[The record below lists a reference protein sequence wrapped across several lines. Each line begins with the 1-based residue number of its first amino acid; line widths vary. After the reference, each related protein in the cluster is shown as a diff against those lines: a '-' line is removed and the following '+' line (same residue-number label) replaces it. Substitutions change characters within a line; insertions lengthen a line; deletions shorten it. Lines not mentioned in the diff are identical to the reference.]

1 MRQKKAHNQRVRSDD
16 TTIVV
21 SVNERSQ
28 RDLTKRFETSDID
41 WTVIE
46 RQLLEWESLFRKGK
60 RLRLSISIN
69 YIGDGNPSPPGKT
82 NK

>member
-1 MRQKKAHNQRVRSDD
+1 MRSDD
-16 TTIVV
+16 TTIMV

-28 RDLTKRFETSDID
+28 RDPTKRFETNDID

-46 RQLLEWESLFRKGK
+46 RQLLEWKSLFLKGK
-60 RLRLSISIN
+60 RLRLSISIS
-69 YIGDGNPSPPGKT
+69 YIGDGNPSPPRKT